1 MSRRRTSLPESGR
14 IPPAIRAV
22 NAALGLVDGTIAG
35 TLTVDRLLDD
45 ARNRTGLED
54 FGPGDIETPLSVLLD
69 SVHREAKLHPLGY
82 LVIRSRLLGVLEN
95 RLRTAYWL
103 HRHPEIS
110 ESDVNTPIVITGL
123 QRTGTTLLQRLLAAD
138 LEVRSLSSWEGLNP
152 APRAPRDATAGGGGL
167 LGGRGDR
174 TAGGR
179 APVPDGYS
187 WIASNGDSRVRAAH
201 RAQRALKLLAPEFFI
216 IHPVEYDG
224 PEEEVLLLDSS
235 FISTVPEALM
245 NVPSF
250 SRWLEGQNQSPA
262 YERLV
267 MLLKLLQWQQERPYW
282 VLKSPHHLEWPEYL
296 TSFLPHP
303 RIIMLHRDPV
313 IAASSFY
320 SMVWHSNRLLSA
332 ETSAQTLARHW
343 FAKQQRMIRKM
354 MAFRDGRSRPA
365 DSGGAVNGA
374 GAGDKAGGGSD
385 AGRSPSA
392 SSHEILDVSYYDLVA
407 DPIRQVERIYT
418 RFGFA
423 FTEEKRARM
432 EEVLRH
438 HRRDKYGVHRYHPES
453 FGISREELDGAF
465 AEYRDRF
472 DIPREA
478 HE

>member
-35 TLTVDRLLDD
+35 TLTVDRLLAD
-45 ARNRTGLED
+45 ARSRTGLED
-54 FGPGDIETPLSVLLD
+54 FGASDIETPLSILLD

-103 HRHPEIS
+103 HRHPEIL

-138 LEVRSLSSWEGLNP
+138 PEIRSLSSWEGLNP
-152 APRAPRDATAGGGGL
+152 APRAPREA
-167 LGGRGDR
+167 GDR
-174 TAGGR
+174 DTSPGR
-179 APVPDGYS
+179 TDYS
-187 WIASNGDSRVRAAH
+187 WIATNGDSRVRAAH
-201 RAQRALKLLAPEFFI
+201 RAQRALRFLAPEFFI

-245 NVPSF
+245 YVPSF
-250 SRWLEGQNQSPA
+250 SRWLERQDQRPA
-262 YERLV
+262 YERLTT
-267 MLLKLLQWQQERPYW
+267 LLKLLQWQQERPYW
-282 VLKSPHHLEWPEYL
+282 VLKSPHHMEWPEYL
-296 TSFLPHP
+296 TSFLPRP
-303 RIIMLHRDPV
+303 RIIMLHRDPMV
-313 IAASSFY
+313 ATSSFY

-332 ETSAQTLARHW
+332 ETSAQALARHW

-354 MAFRDGRSRPA
+354 MDFRDGRLPA
-365 DSGGAVNGA
+365 DTGAGREA
-374 GAGDKAGGGSD
+374 GAGGATNDTDAGNKAGGGSD

-392 SSHEILDVSYYDLVA
+392 STHEILDVSYYDLVA
-407 DPIRQVERIYT
+407 DPIRQVDRIYGC
-418 RFGFA
+418 FGLA
-423 FTEEKRARM
+423 FTREKRARM
-432 EEVLRH
+432 EEVLRR

-472 DIPREA
+472 DIPRED

>member
-1 MSRRRTSLPESGR
+1 MSRRRTSFPESGR

-22 NAALGLVDGTIAG
+22 NAALGVVDGTIAG
-35 TLTVDRLLDD
+35 TLSVDRLLAD
-45 ARNRTGLED
+45 ARSRTGLDD
-54 FGPGDIETPLSVLLD
+54 FGPGDIETPLSILLD

-103 HRHPEIS
+103 HRHPEIL

-138 LEVRSLSSWEGLNP
+138 PEIRSLSSWEGLNP
-152 APRAPRDATAGGGGL
+152 APRTPREASGDDGDPVGGATARPGQ
-167 LGGRGDR
+167 D
-174 TAGGR
+174 
-179 APVPDGYS
+179 DYS
-187 WIASNGDSRVRAAH
+187 WIATADDARVRAAH

-216 IHPVEYDG
+216 IHPVEYNG

-245 NVPSF
+245 HVPSF
-250 SRWLEGQNQSPA
+250 SRWLEQQDQSPA
-262 YERLV
+262 YERLG

-282 VLKSPHHLEWPEYL
+282 VLKSPHHMEWPEYL

-313 IAASSFY
+313 VATSSFY

-332 ETSAQTLARHW
+332 ETSAQALARHW

-354 MAFRDGRSRPA
+354 MDFRDGAAGRP
-365 DSGGAVNGA
+365 
-374 GAGDKAGGGSD
+374 AGGGR
-385 AGRSPSA
+385 AGNADRRGMAAERSPSA
-392 SSHEILDVSYYDLVA
+392 STHEILDVSYYDLVA
-407 DPIRQVERIYT
+407 DPIRQVQRIYA
-418 RFGFA
+418 RFGLA
-423 FTEEKRARM
+423 FTEEKRTRM

-453 FGISREELDGAF
+453 FGISREELDAAF

-472 DIPREA
+472 DIPRED